1 MVRRPIRP
9 LAQLRPS
16 RSRPRRSKW
25 RDGSLCTGL
34 RSAVAELERGGGE
47 EMERSRAAAVF
58 GGVCWLPVYGR
69 QCEGRRGAALN
80 VDIATVPGSWF
91 GWGGKTD
98 FG

>member
-34 RSAVAELERGGGE
+34 RSAVDERGGGE

-58 GGVCWLPVYGR
+58 GGVYIGLL
-69 QCEGRRGAALN
+69 AAC
-80 VDIATVPGSWF
+80 AWEAM
-91 GWGGKTD
+91 
-98 FG
+98 